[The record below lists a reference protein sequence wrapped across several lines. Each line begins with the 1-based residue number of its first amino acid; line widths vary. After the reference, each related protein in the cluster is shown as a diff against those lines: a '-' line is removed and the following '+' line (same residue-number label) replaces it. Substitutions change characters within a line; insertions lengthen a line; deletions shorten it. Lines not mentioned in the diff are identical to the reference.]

1 MIQIENL
8 KKIYR
13 TKALSVLALDDVSL
27 SIQAGESVAI
37 MGKSGAGKT
46 TLMNIIGVLDQPT
59 AGIYR
64 LDGVDVQSASRD
76 EMSEVRNKKIGFV
89 FQNFNLIGRTTA
101 QRNVELPMLYAG
113 VGARQRE
120 QRARELLAMVGMEQ
134 RRFHQPNEL
143 SGGQK
148 QRVAIARSLVNDPS
162 ILLADEPT
170 GALDSETSRHVMD
183 IFHDLHRQ
191 QGKTI
196 VLITHSQELA
206 SECPRVITLK
216 DGNIIS
222 DRRKEAPDHADF

>member
-1 MIQIENL
+1 
-8 KKIYR
+8 
-13 TKALSVLALDDVSL
+13 
-27 SIQAGESVAI
+27 
-37 MGKSGAGKT
+37 
-46 TLMNIIGVLDQPT
+46 MNIIGVLDQPT
-59 AGIYR
+59 AGSYR
-64 LDGVDVQSASRD
+64 LDGVDVQRAGRD

-148 QRVAIARSLVNDPS
+148 QRVAIARSLVNDPA

-183 IFHDLHRQ
+183 IFHTLHRQ

-206 SECPRVITLK
+206 AECPRVITLK

-222 DRRKEAPDHADF
+222 DRRKEANSHVDP